1 MISATEAKALYD
13 ASGKEVENW
22 INCKVK
28 TQVESAAK
36 SGNRFVYI
44 YIDAIESYM
53 PVPNPSDLEQAV
65 INKLISL
72 GYVVKPMK
80 YGDTY
85 VPRAL
90 LDDDGDGP
98 LYVNYGLCVGW

>member
-1 MISATEAKALYD
+1 MISATEAKTLYD
-13 ASGKEVENW
+13 ASGKDVENW

-36 SGNRFVYI
+36 FGNRFVYI

-72 GYVVKPMK
+72 GYVVKLMK
-80 YGDTY
+80 YGDPY
-85 VPRAL
+85 IPISL
-90 LDDDGDGP
+90 LDFNGDGP